1 MSRLKK
7 RAEQHSQDVQMPRI
21 VTKIP
26 LRNRLAYKLSTR
38 LDLLL
43 LLILSILTA
52 VTGYAVSNVVT
63 KDANTNIM
71 STAAQNADLAANYLN
86 TMQVRSDSLAKALSK
101 LDGLNLDPEE
111 KKQLVHDIMGSTL
124 EDDRIFSVYTAWEP
138 NAFFSDTP
146 DGQSFYDYRDGST
159 IRSDVLND
167 YQTYRD
173 GDYYATSKQTGK
185 PHVTEPYEYTLTNGK
200 TIWLITISNP
210 IFSAS
215 GKFLGVANCDIQTD
229 TINGLEYET
238 GGYKN
243 SFSYILSNAG
253 TYLANTQDPGKMGS
267 VYGADL
273 QNTQAQG
280 EAKQILDAVKNGKQ
294 QEIQAADPVSG
305 ETNLAIYTPLEIQG
319 VEEPL
324 SSAFVVPAKEAHADT
339 WQIVTLIIGLSIAA
353 LAVLAM
359 VASVMLA
366 RSLRPINGV
375 VALAENLKNGKLDTE
390 LEVKSKD
397 EFGHLTAV
405 FRETSIVLKGYIG
418 EISSI
423 LATMASGDMCISLEH
438 EYVGDFAPIHAA
450 LLKIS
455 ASLNHTLSM
464 IGMTAD
470 QVNAG
475 AEQVSAGAQ
484 ALASGA
490 SEQAATV
497 EELNATLSTVAEQ
510 AIENAESVRKA
521 AEIVAAAG
529 SAVDE
534 GNGHMQG
541 LSLTMQ
547 QIGEASDK
555 INGITKA
562 IEDIAFQTNILALNA
577 AIEAARAG
585 EAGKGFAVVADEVR
599 NLAAK
604 SAEAAK
610 QAGEMIGQSS
620 DKVTEGIAEAEK
632 NAQILQN
639 IAQQAAGIH
648 EIIRQIETASA
659 DQAGAIEQITQGLA
673 QVSAVV
679 QNNAATAQESSAS
692 SEELSAQASVLRQ
705 EVSKFRLAK

>member
-1 MSRLKK
+1 
-7 RAEQHSQDVQMPRI
+7 
-21 VTKIP
+21 
-26 LRNRLAYKLSTR
+26 
-38 LDLLL
+38 
-43 LLILSILTA
+43 
-52 VTGYAVSNVVT
+52 
-63 KDANTNIM
+63 
-71 STAAQNADLAANYLN
+71 
-86 TMQVRSDSLAKALSK
+86 
-101 LDGLNLDPEE
+101 
-111 KKQLVHDIMGSTL
+111 
-124 EDDRIFSVYTAWEP
+124 
-138 NAFFSDTP
+138 
-146 DGQSFYDYRDGST
+146 
-159 IRSDVLND
+159 
-167 YQTYRD
+167 
-173 GDYYATSKQTGK
+173 
-185 PHVTEPYEYTLTNGK
+185 
-200 TIWLITISNP
+200 
-210 IFSAS
+210 
-215 GKFLGVANCDIQTD
+215 
-229 TINGLEYET
+229 
-238 GGYKN
+238 
-243 SFSYILSNAG
+243 
-253 TYLANTQDPGKMGS
+253 MGS

-273 QNTQAQG
+273 QNTQAQ

-294 QEIQAADPVSG
+294 LEIQAADPVSG

-324 SSAFVVPAKEAHADT
+324 ASAFVVPAKEAHADT
-339 WQIVTLIIGLSIAA
+339 WKIVSLIIGLSIAA
-353 LAVLAM
+353 LATLAAA
-359 VASVMLA
+359 VSIMLV

-405 FRETSIVLKGYIG
+405 FRETSVVLKGYIG
-418 EISSI
+418 EISSV
-423 LATMASGDMCISLEH
+423 LATMASGDMRISLEH
-438 EYVGDFAPIHAA
+438 EYVGDFEPIHTA

-455 ASLNHTLSM
+455 DSLNHTLSM

-510 AIENAESVRKA
+510 ARENAESVRKA
-521 AEIVAAAG
+521 TEIVAAAS

-534 GNGHMQG
+534 GNGYMRG

-547 QIGEASDK
+547 RIGEASDK

-620 DKVTEGIAEAEK
+620 ERVTEGIAEAEQ
-632 NAQILQN
+632 NTQILQD

-648 EIIRQIETASA
+648 DIIGQIEAASA

-692 SEELSAQASVLRQ
+692 SEELSAQAGMLRQ
-705 EVSKFRLAK
+705 EVGKFHLAE